1 MANNL
6 FISYDLQSPGQ
17 DYARVIEAIKA
28 LGPWAKV
35 LESVWYVN
43 AAMTAESAAKHI
55 FAHMDENDRLI
66 VVDASN
72 KDAYWYNLSETVAKH
87 MQANWTQ

>member
-6 FISYDLQSPGQ
+6 FISYDLLSPGQ
-17 DYARVIEAIKA
+17 NYAQVTDAIKG

-43 AAMTAESAAKHI
+43 AAMTAETAAKLV
-55 FAHMDENDRLI
+55 FAHMDANDRLI

-72 KDAYWYNLSETVAKH
+72 KDAYWYNLNEAVAKH
-87 MQANWTQ
+87 MQANWTR